1 MRTRSMK
8 GLYVLAA
15 SVAVS
20 TTVGLAGATAASA
33 SSHNVKPAETTVCQN
48 SGMRCTN
55 ISNLMLNQDNS
66 PDFIQNATGLGVVPP
81 SLYQGRKIN
90 LRQASDTRVNEDF
103 IITKAGTL
111 GQLCGAS
118 GANALDATS
127 YACVNFAPTD
137 PVYQGQFA
145 PNGNESG
152 FCVGAMSAT
161 LGFKARLERCGSP
174 RSFWIADLAAQ
185 VTVTVPG
192 RDKPLVYFPLEFAA
206 DTSLS
211 NPLVLTLKP
220 GTTGP
225 ANELFLEQENFSG
238 GQVPDS
244 QLFTLT
250 DPVGPTVGPAS

>member
-1 MRTRSMK
+1 
-8 GLYVLAA
+8 
-15 SVAVS
+15 
-20 TTVGLAGATAASA
+20 
-33 SSHNVKPAETTVCQN
+33 
-48 SGMRCTN
+48 
-55 ISNLMLNQDNS
+55 
-66 PDFIQNATGLGVVPP
+66 
-81 SLYQGRKIN
+81 
-90 LRQASDTRVNEDF
+90 
-103 IITKAGTL
+103 
-111 GQLCGAS
+111 
-118 GANALDATS
+118 
-127 YACVNFAPTD
+127 
-137 PVYQGQFA
+137 
-145 PNGNESG
+145 
-152 FCVGAMSAT
+152 MSAT

-211 NPLVLTLKP
+211 NPLVLTLKQ

-250 DPVGPTVGPAS
+250 DPVGPVVDPAS

>member
-1 MRTRSMK
+1 MRTRSVC
-8 GLYVLAA
+8 VLATL
-15 SVAVS
+15 VAVS
-20 TTVGLAGATAASA
+20 TLGLAGATAASA
-33 SSHNVKPAETTVCQN
+33 STPRFRPAETIVCNN
-48 SGMRCTN
+48 STMPCTN
-55 ISNLMLNQDNS
+55 ISNLMLNQGNG
-66 PDFIQNATGLGVVPP
+66 PDLIQNASGWGVVPP

-250 DPVGPTVGPAS
+250 DPVGPTVDPAS